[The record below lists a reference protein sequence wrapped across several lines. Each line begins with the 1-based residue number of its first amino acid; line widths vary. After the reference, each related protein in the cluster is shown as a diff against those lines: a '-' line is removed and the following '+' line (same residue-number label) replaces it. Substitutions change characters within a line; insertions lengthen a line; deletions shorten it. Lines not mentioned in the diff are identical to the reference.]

1 MGSDLPSAVRRQR
14 RTPRQDAVRNRRK
27 LLDAA
32 GQVLSDEP
40 ETVSMPLVADRA
52 DLSVATAYRYF
63 PSLEELL
70 TTYIRELIIEL
81 RDYSHDCPK
90 TGAPL
95 FEDVVAHWV
104 QSLRLHGPAIVQL
117 RSRQGFLRRL
127 IDNDELISVVRDA
140 WERPI
145 RGVLRQLEIADEHF
159 NHALFLHNVL
169 FDPREVFDL
178 IDTGMD
184 ESEAVTRLV
193 GAFYGALQGWA
204 RPEFRAAL
212 DRAGRSD

>member
-1 MGSDLPSAVRRQR
+1 MGDDVPSAGVTRR

-27 LLDAA
+27 LLDAV
-32 GQVLSDEP
+32 GEVLSDEP
-40 ETVSMPLVADRA
+40 DEVTMPLVADRA
-52 DLSVATAYRYF
+52 ALSVATAYRYF

-70 TTYIRELIIEL
+70 TSYIRELIVEL

-90 TGAPL
+90 TGIPL

-104 QSLRLHGPAIVQL
+104 QSLRSHGPAIVQL

-127 IDNDELISVVRDA
+127 ADNDELISVVRDA

-145 RGVLRQLEIADEHF
+145 RGVLRQLGIADEHF
-159 NHALFLHNVL
+159 KYALFLHNVL

-178 IDTGMD
+178 IDVGMD
-184 ESEAVTRLV
+184 ESEAITRLI

-204 RPEFRAAL
+204 QPGAPS
-212 DRAGRSD
+212 GS